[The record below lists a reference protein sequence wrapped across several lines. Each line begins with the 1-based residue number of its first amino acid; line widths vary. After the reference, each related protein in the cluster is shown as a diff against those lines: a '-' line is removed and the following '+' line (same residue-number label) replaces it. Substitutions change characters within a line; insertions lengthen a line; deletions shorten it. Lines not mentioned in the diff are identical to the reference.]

1 MKTDIKLIFSILLV
15 FIFTFNFKA
24 LSAEKIKIGLL
35 IPVTGEY
42 GKIGESVINSVRL
55 ALNSINDN
63 KIEILPRDTRSDP
76 STTLKIAREL
86 YEKDGVK
93 IIIGPLFN
101 SSTEYLSE
109 IPEVTFLSLT
119 NKLTDTPT
127 NVISTGVNS
136 ISQLNAIKK
145 FQKSKN
151 LERTIFLIP
160 NSNFKIEIEKA
171 LSKTKIKLKD
181 KFLYDTDPT
190 LLTAQIEKITR
201 YPQRKQNLL
210 DEIERVENS
219 MDTNKE
225 KKIENLKKRDTI
237 GGINFDSV
245 VIADFDENFKSVATS
260 LLYTDVSSKRV
271 FYINLNNW
279 FDESLLEESSLHPIY
294 FPSVDKTNYDTFN
307 SDYKKSYGKAANQ
320 ISFLSYDIMGLAY
333 YLIYKNDFVISNK
346 MFSENNIFKG
356 KTGVFQIN
364 NRNITHELSFY
375 SIENKKFIK
384 IF

>member
-1 MKTDIKLIFSILLV
+1 MKTGIKLIFSILL
-15 FIFTFNFKA
+15 IFNFNFKA

-42 GKIGESVINSVRL
+42 GKIGQSVINSVRL

-63 KIEILPRDTRSDP
+63 RIEILPRDTRADP
-76 STTLKIAREL
+76 STTLKIAKEL
-86 YEKDGVK
+86 YEVNGVK
-93 IIIGPLFN
+93 IIIGPLFS

-160 NSNFKIEIEKA
+160 DSNFKIEIEKA

-219 MDTNKE
+219 IDINKE

-271 FYINLNNW
+271 LYINLNNW

-294 FPSVDKTNYDTFN
+294 FPSVDKKNYDTFN
-307 SDYKKSYGKAANQ
+307 SDYKKSYGKTANQ
-320 ISFLSYDIMGLAY
+320 ISFLSYDIMGLIY
-333 YLIYKNDFVISNK
+333 YLIYKNDFIISNK

-375 SIENKKFIK
+375 SIENKEFIK

>member
-1 MKTDIKLIFSILLV
+1 MKTGFKLIFSILL
-15 FIFTFNFKA
+15 IFNFNFKA

-42 GKIGESVINSVRL
+42 GKIGQSVINSVRL

-63 KIEILPRDTRSDP
+63 RIEILPRDTRANP
-76 STTLKIAREL
+76 STTLKIAKEL
-86 YEKDGVK
+86 YEVNGVK
-93 IIIGPLFN
+93 IIIGPLFS

-109 IPEVTFLSLT
+109 RPEVTFLSLT

-160 NSNFKIEIEKA
+160 DSNFKIEIEKA

-219 MDTNKE
+219 IDTNKE

-271 FYINLNNW
+271 LYINLNNW

-294 FPSVDKTNYDTFN
+294 FPSVDKKNYDTFN

-320 ISFLSYDIMGLAY
+320 ISFLSYDIMGLIY
-333 YLIYKNDFVISNK
+333 YLIYKNDFIISNK

-375 SIENKKFIK
+375 SIENKEFIK

>member
-1 MKTDIKLIFSILLV
+1 MKTGIKLIFSILL
-15 FIFTFNFKA
+15 ILNFNFKA

-42 GKIGESVINSVRL
+42 GKIGHSVINSVRL

-63 KIEILPRDTRSDP
+63 RIEILPRDTKADP
-76 STTLKIAREL
+76 STTLKIAKEL
-86 YEKDGVK
+86 YEVNGVK
-93 IIIGPLFN
+93 IIIGPLFS

-171 LSKTKIKLKD
+171 LSKTKIKFKD

-219 MDTNKE
+219 IETNKE

-245 VIADFDENFKSVATS
+245 VIADFDQNFKSVATS

-294 FPSVDKTNYDTFN
+294 FPSVDKKNYDTFN

-320 ISFLSYDIMGLAY
+320 ISFLSYDIMGLIY

-375 SIENKKFIK
+375 SIENKEFIK

>member
-1 MKTDIKLIFSILLV
+1 MKTGIKLIFSILL
-15 FIFTFNFKA
+15 IFNFNFKA

-42 GKIGESVINSVRL
+42 GKIGQSVINSVRL

-63 KIEILPRDTRSDP
+63 RIEILPRDTRANP
-76 STTLKIAREL
+76 STTLKIAKEL
-86 YEKDGVK
+86 YEVNGVK
-93 IIIGPLFN
+93 IIIGPLFS

-109 IPEVTFLSLT
+109 IPDVTFLSLS

-219 MDTNKE
+219 IDTNKE

-364 NRNITHELSFY
+364 DRNITHELSFY

>member
-1 MKTDIKLIFSILLV
+1 MKTGIKLIFSILL
-15 FIFTFNFKA
+15 IFNFNFKA

-42 GKIGESVINSVRL
+42 GKIGHSVINSVRL

-63 KIEILPRDTRSDP
+63 RIEILPRDTKADP
-76 STTLKIAREL
+76 STTLKIAKEL
-86 YEKDGVK
+86 YEVNGVK
-93 IIIGPLFN
+93 IIIGPLFS

-190 LLTAQIEKITR
+190 LLTAHIEKITR

-219 MDTNKE
+219 IDTNKE

-271 FYINLNNW
+271 LYINLNNW

-294 FPSVDKTNYDTFN
+294 FPSVDKKNYDTFN

-320 ISFLSYDIMGLAY
+320 ISFLSYDIMGLIY
-333 YLIYKNDFVISNK
+333 YLIYKNDFIISNK

-375 SIENKKFIK
+375 SIENKEFIK

>member
-1 MKTDIKLIFSILLV
+1 MKTGIKLIFSILL
-15 FIFTFNFKA
+15 IFNFNFKA
-24 LSAEKIKIGLL
+24 LSEEKIKIGLL

-42 GKIGESVINSVRL
+42 GKIGQSVINSVRL

-63 KIEILPRDTRSDP
+63 RIEILPRDTRADP
-76 STTLKIAREL
+76 STTLKIAKEL
-86 YEKDGVK
+86 YEVNGVK
-93 IIIGPLFN
+93 IIIGPLFS

-219 MDTNKE
+219 IDTNKE

-307 SDYKKSYGKAANQ
+307 SDYKKSYGEAANQ
-320 ISFLSYDIMGLAY
+320 ISFLSYDIMGLVY

-364 NRNITHELSFY
+364 DRNITHELSFY

>member
-1 MKTDIKLIFSILLV
+1 MKTGIKLIFSILL
-15 FIFTFNFKA
+15 IFNFNFKA

-35 IPVTGEY
+35 VPVTGEY
-42 GKIGESVINSVRL
+42 GKIGQSVINSVRL

-63 KIEILPRDTRSDP
+63 RIEILPRDTRADP
-76 STTLKIAREL
+76 STTLKIAKEL
-86 YEKDGVK
+86 YEVDGVK
-93 IIIGPLFN
+93 VVIGPLFS

-201 YPQRKQNLL
+201 YRQRKQNLL

-219 MDTNKE
+219 IDKNKE

-294 FPSVDKTNYDTFN
+294 FPSVDKKNYDTFN

-320 ISFLSYDIMGLAY
+320 ISFLSYDIMGLIY
-333 YLIYKNDFVISNK
+333 YLIYKNDFVISNNL
-346 MFSENNIFKG
+346 FSENNIFKG
-356 KTGVFQIN
+356 KTGIFQIN
-364 NRNITHELSFY
+364 NKNITHELSFY

>member
-1 MKTDIKLIFSILLV
+1 MKTGIKLIFSILL
-15 FIFTFNFKA
+15 IFNFNFKA

-42 GKIGESVINSVRL
+42 GKIGQSVINSVRL

-63 KIEILPRDTRSDP
+63 RIEILPRDTKADP
-76 STTLKIAREL
+76 STTLKIAKEL
-86 YEKDGVK
+86 YEVNGVK
-93 IIIGPLFN
+93 IIIGPLFS

-171 LSKTKIKLKD
+171 LSKTKIKFKD

-219 MDTNKE
+219 IETNKE

-271 FYINLNNW
+271 LYINLNNW

-294 FPSVDKTNYDTFN
+294 FPSVDKKNYDTFK

-320 ISFLSYDIMGLAY
+320 ISFLSYDIMGLIY
-333 YLIYKNDFVISNK
+333 YLIYKNDFIISNK

-375 SIENKKFIK
+375 SIENKEFIK

>member
-1 MKTDIKLIFSILLV
+1 MKTGIKLIFSILL
-15 FIFTFNFKA
+15 IFNFNFKA

-42 GKIGESVINSVRL
+42 GKIGQSVINSVRL

-63 KIEILPRDTRSDP
+63 RIEILPRDTRANP
-76 STTLKIAREL
+76 STTLKIAKEL
-86 YEKDGVK
+86 YEVNGVK
-93 IIIGPLFN
+93 IIIGPLFS

-307 SDYKKSYGKAANQ
+307 SDYKKSYGEAANQ
-320 ISFLSYDIMGLAY
+320 ISFLSYDIMGLVY

-346 MFSENNIFKG
+346 MFSENNFFKG

-364 NRNITHELSFY
+364 DRNITHELSFY

>member
-1 MKTDIKLIFSILLV
+1 MKTGIKLIFSILL
-15 FIFTFNFKA
+15 ILNFNFKA

-42 GKIGESVINSVRL
+42 GKIGHSVINSVRL

-63 KIEILPRDTRSDP
+63 RIEILPRDTKADP
-76 STTLKIAREL
+76 STTLKIAKEL
-86 YEKDGVK
+86 YEVNGVK
-93 IIIGPLFN
+93 IIIGPLFS

-181 KFLYDTDPT
+181 KFYTTRTQLY
-190 LLTAQIEKITR
+190 
-201 YPQRKQNLL
+201 
-210 DEIERVENS
+210 
-219 MDTNKE
+219 
-225 KKIENLKKRDTI
+225 
-237 GGINFDSV
+237 
-245 VIADFDENFKSVATS
+245 
-260 LLYTDVSSKRV
+260 
-271 FYINLNNW
+271 
-279 FDESLLEESSLHPIY
+279 
-294 FPSVDKTNYDTFN
+294 
-307 SDYKKSYGKAANQ
+307 
-320 ISFLSYDIMGLAY
+320 
-333 YLIYKNDFVISNK
+333 
-346 MFSENNIFKG
+346 
-356 KTGVFQIN
+356 
-364 NRNITHELSFY
+364 
-375 SIENKKFIK
+375 
-384 IF
+384 

>member
-1 MKTDIKLIFSILLV
+1 MKTGIKLIFSILL
-15 FIFTFNFKA
+15 IFNLSFKA

-42 GKIGESVINSVRL
+42 GKIGQSVINSVRL

-63 KIEILPRDTRSDP
+63 RIEILPRDTRADP
-76 STTLKIAREL
+76 STTLKIAKEL
-86 YEKDGVK
+86 YEVNGVK
-93 IIIGPLFN
+93 IIIGPLFS

-210 DEIERVENS
+210 DEMERVENS

-307 SDYKKSYGKAANQ
+307 SDYKKSYGEAANQ
-320 ISFLSYDIMGLAY
+320 ISFLSYDIIGLVY

-346 MFSENNIFKG
+346 IFSENNIFKG

-364 NRNITHELSFY
+364 DRNITHELSFY

>member
-1 MKTDIKLIFSILLV
+1 MKTGIKLIFSILL
-15 FIFTFNFKA
+15 IFNFNFKA

-42 GKIGESVINSVRL
+42 GKIGQSVINSVRL

-63 KIEILPRDTRSDP
+63 RIEILPRDTRADP
-76 STTLKIAREL
+76 STTLKIAKEL
-86 YEKDGVK
+86 YEVNGVK
-93 IIIGPLFN
+93 IIIGPLFS

-160 NSNFKIEIEKA
+160 DSNFKIEIEKA

-219 MDTNKE
+219 IDTNKE

-271 FYINLNNW
+271 LYINLNNW

-294 FPSVDKTNYDTFN
+294 FPSVDKKNYDTFN

-320 ISFLSYDIMGLAY
+320 ISFLSYDIMGLIY
-333 YLIYKNDFVISNK
+333 YLIYKNNFIISNK

-375 SIENKKFIK
+375 SIENKEFIK

>member
-1 MKTDIKLIFSILLV
+1 MKTGIKLIFSILL
-15 FIFTFNFKA
+15 IFNFNFKA

-42 GKIGESVINSVRL
+42 GKIGQSVINSVRL

-63 KIEILPRDTRSDP
+63 RIEILPRDTRADP
-76 STTLKIAREL
+76 STTLKIAKEL
-86 YEKDGVK
+86 YEVNGVK
-93 IIIGPLFN
+93 IIIGPLFS

-307 SDYKKSYGKAANQ
+307 SDYKKSYGEAANQ
-320 ISFLSYDIMGLAY
+320 ISFLSYDIIGLVY

-364 NRNITHELSFY
+364 DRNITHELSFY

>member
-1 MKTDIKLIFSILLV
+1 MKTGIKLIFSILL
-15 FIFTFNFKA
+15 ILNFNFKA

-42 GKIGESVINSVRL
+42 GKIGHSVINSVRL

-63 KIEILPRDTRSDP
+63 RIEILPRDTRADP
-76 STTLKIAREL
+76 STTLKIAKEL
-86 YEKDGVK
+86 YEVNGVK
-93 IIIGPLFN
+93 IIIGPLFS

-160 NSNFKIEIEKA
+160 DSNFKIEIEKA

-219 MDTNKE
+219 IDTNKE

-294 FPSVDKTNYDTFN
+294 FPSVDKKNYDTFK

-320 ISFLSYDIMGLAY
+320 ISFLSYDIMGLIY
-333 YLIYKNDFVISNK
+333 YLIYKNDFIISNK

-375 SIENKKFIK
+375 SIENKEFIK

>member
-1 MKTDIKLIFSILLV
+1 MKTGIKLIFSILL
-15 FIFTFNFKA
+15 ILNFNFKA

-35 IPVTGEY
+35 IPLTGEY
-42 GKIGESVINSVRL
+42 GKIGHSVINSIRL

-63 KIEILPRDTRSDP
+63 RIEILPRDTRADP
-76 STTLKIAREL
+76 STTLKIAKEL
-86 YEKDGVK
+86 YEVNGVK
-93 IIIGPLFN
+93 IIIGPLFS

-160 NSNFKIEIEKA
+160 DSNFKIEIEKA

-219 MDTNKE
+219 IDTNKE

-271 FYINLNNW
+271 LYINLNNW

-294 FPSVDKTNYDTFN
+294 FPSVDKKNYDTFN

-320 ISFLSYDIMGLAY
+320 ISFLSYDIMGLIY
-333 YLIYKNDFVISNK
+333 YLIYKNDFIISNK

-375 SIENKKFIK
+375 SIENKEFIK

>member
-1 MKTDIKLIFSILLV
+1 MKTGIKLIFSILL
-15 FIFTFNFKA
+15 IFNFNFKA

-42 GKIGESVINSVRL
+42 GKIGQSVINSVRL

-63 KIEILPRDTRSDP
+63 RIEILPRDTRADP
-76 STTLKIAREL
+76 STTLKIAKEL
-86 YEKDGVK
+86 YEVNGVK
-93 IIIGPLFN
+93 IIIGPLFS

-160 NSNFKIEIEKA
+160 DSNFKIEIEKA

-210 DEIERVENS
+210 DEMERVENS

-307 SDYKKSYGKAANQ
+307 SDYKKSYGEAANQ
-320 ISFLSYDIMGLAY
+320 ISFLSYDIIGLVY

-364 NRNITHELSFY
+364 DRNITHELSFY

>member
-1 MKTDIKLIFSILLV
+1 MKTGIKLIFSILL
-15 FIFTFNFKA
+15 IFNFNFKA

-42 GKIGESVINSVRL
+42 GKIGQSVINSVRL
-55 ALNSINDN
+55 ALNSINDDR
-63 KIEILPRDTRSDP
+63 IEILPRDTKADP
-76 STTLKIAREL
+76 STTLKIAKEL
-86 YEKDGVK
+86 YEVNGVK
-93 IIIGPLFN
+93 IIIGPLFS

-119 NKLTDTPT
+119 NKLTDSPT

-171 LSKTKIKLKD
+171 ISKTKIKLKD

-190 LLTAQIEKITR
+190 LLTDKIEKITR

-210 DEIERVENS
+210 DEMERVENS

-271 FYINLNNW
+271 LYINLNNW

-294 FPSVDKTNYDTFN
+294 FPSVDKKNYDTFN

-320 ISFLSYDIMGLAY
+320 ISFLSYDIMGLIY
-333 YLIYKNDFVISNK
+333 YLIYKNDFIISNK

>member
-1 MKTDIKLIFSILLV
+1 MKTGIKLIFSILL
-15 FIFTFNFKA
+15 ILNFNFKA

-42 GKIGESVINSVRL
+42 GKIGHSVINSVRL

-63 KIEILPRDTRSDP
+63 RIEILPRDTKADP
-76 STTLKIAREL
+76 STTLKIAKEL
-86 YEKDGVK
+86 YEVNGVK
-93 IIIGPLFN
+93 IIIGPLFS
-101 SSTEYLSE
+101 SSTKYLSE

-271 FYINLNNW
+271 LYINLNNW

-294 FPSVDKTNYDTFN
+294 FPSVDKKNYDTFN

-320 ISFLSYDIMGLAY
+320 ISFLSYDIMGLIY
-333 YLIYKNDFVISNK
+333 YLIYKNDFIISNK

-375 SIENKKFIK
+375 SIENKEFIK

>member
-1 MKTDIKLIFSILLV
+1 MKTGIKLIFSILL
-15 FIFTFNFKA
+15 IFNFNFKA

-42 GKIGESVINSVRL
+42 GKIGQSVINSVRL

-63 KIEILPRDTRSDP
+63 RIEILPRDTRANP
-76 STTLKIAREL
+76 STTLKIAKEL
-86 YEKDGVK
+86 YEVNGVK
-93 IIIGPLFN
+93 IIIGPLFS

-109 IPEVTFLSLT
+109 IPDVTFLSLS

-160 NSNFKIEIEKA
+160 DSNFKIEIEKA

-219 MDTNKE
+219 IDTNKE

-271 FYINLNNW
+271 LYINLNNW

-294 FPSVDKTNYDTFN
+294 FPSVDKKNYDTFN

-364 NRNITHELSFY
+364 DRNITHELSFY

>member
-1 MKTDIKLIFSILLV
+1 MKTYIKLIFSIL
-15 FIFTFNFKA
+15 FIFIFNFKA
-24 LSAEKIKIGLL
+24 SSNDKIKIGLL
-35 IPVTGEY
+35 VPVSGEY
-42 GKIGESVINSVRL
+42 GKIGDSVINSVRL

-63 KIEILPRDTRSDP
+63 RIEILPRDTRSDP
-76 STTLKIAREL
+76 STTLKIAKDL
-86 YEKDGVK
+86 YENDGVK
-93 IIIGPLFN
+93 IIIGPLFS
-101 SSTEYLSE
+101 SSTEYLKE

-119 NKLTDTPT
+119 NKLTDTSP
-127 NVISTGVNS
+127 NVISAGVNS
-136 ISQLNAIKK
+136 ISQLNAIKN
-145 FQKSKN
+145 FLNSKN

-171 LSKTKIKLKD
+171 ISKTNIKLKD
-181 KFLYDTDPT
+181 KFIYETDPT
-190 LLTAQIEKITR
+190 LLTARIESITR

-210 DEIERVENS
+210 DEIERLENS
-219 MDTNKE
+219 NDNNKE

-279 FDESLLEESSLHPIY
+279 FDESLLEENSLHPIY
-294 FPSVDKTNYDTFN
+294 FPSVDKKNYDSFKSN
-307 SDYKKSYGKAANQ
+307 YKKSYGKAANQ
-320 ISFLSYDIMGLAY
+320 ISFLSYDIMGLVY
-333 YLIYKNDFVISNK
+333 YLIYKNDFVITNK
-346 MFSENNIFKG
+346 IFSEKNIFKG
-356 KTGVFQIN
+356 KTGIFQIN
-364 NRNITHELSFY
+364 KKNITHELSFY

>member
-1 MKTDIKLIFSILLV
+1 MKTGIKLIFSILL
-15 FIFTFNFKA
+15 IFNFNFKA
-24 LSAEKIKIGLL
+24 LSEEKIKIGLL

-42 GKIGESVINSVRL
+42 GKIGQSVINSVRL

-63 KIEILPRDTRSDP
+63 RIEILPRDTRADP
-76 STTLKIAREL
+76 STTLKIAKEL
-86 YEKDGVK
+86 YEVNGVK
-93 IIIGPLFN
+93 IIIGPLFS

-219 MDTNKE
+219 IDTNKE

-271 FYINLNNW
+271 LYINLNNW

-320 ISFLSYDIMGLAY
+320 ISFLSYDIMGLIY
-333 YLIYKNDFVISNK
+333 YLIYKNDFIISNK

-375 SIENKKFIK
+375 SIENKEFIK

>member
-1 MKTDIKLIFSILLV
+1 MKTGIKLIFSILL
-15 FIFTFNFKA
+15 ILNFNFKA

-42 GKIGESVINSVRL
+42 GKIGHSVINSVRL

-63 KIEILPRDTRSDP
+63 RIEILPRDTRADP
-76 STTLKIAREL
+76 STTLKIAKEL
-86 YEKDGVK
+86 YEVNGVK
-93 IIIGPLFN
+93 IIIGPLFS

-160 NSNFKIEIEKA
+160 DSNFKIEIEKA

-219 MDTNKE
+219 IDTNKE

-271 FYINLNNW
+271 LYINLNNW

-294 FPSVDKTNYDTFN
+294 FPSVDKKNYDTFK

-320 ISFLSYDIMGLAY
+320 ISFLSYDIMGLIY
-333 YLIYKNDFVISNK
+333 YLIYKNDFIISNK

-375 SIENKKFIK
+375 SIENKEFIK

>member
-1 MKTDIKLIFSILLV
+1 MKTGIKLIFSILL
-15 FIFTFNFKA
+15 IFNFNFKA

-42 GKIGESVINSVRL
+42 GKIGQSVINSVRL

-63 KIEILPRDTRSDP
+63 RIEILPRDTKADP
-76 STTLKIAREL
+76 STTLKIAKEL
-86 YEKDGVK
+86 YEVNGVK
-93 IIIGPLFN
+93 IIIGPLFS

-219 MDTNKE
+219 IDTNKE

-333 YLIYKNDFVISNK
+333 YLIYKNDFIISNK

-364 NRNITHELSFY
+364 DRNITHELSFY

>member
-1 MKTDIKLIFSILLV
+1 MKTGIKLIFSILL
-15 FIFTFNFKA
+15 IFNFNFKA

-42 GKIGESVINSVRL
+42 GKIGQSVINSVRL

-63 KIEILPRDTRSDP
+63 RIEILPRDTRADP
-76 STTLKIAREL
+76 STTLKIAKEL
-86 YEKDGVK
+86 YEVNGVK
-93 IIIGPLFN
+93 IIIGPLFS

-160 NSNFKIEIEKA
+160 DSNFKIEIEKA

-219 MDTNKE
+219 IDTNKE

-271 FYINLNNW
+271 LYINLNNW

-294 FPSVDKTNYDTFN
+294 FPSVDKKNYDTFN

-320 ISFLSYDIMGLAY
+320 ISFLSYDIMGLIY
-333 YLIYKNDFVISNK
+333 YLIYKNDFIISNK
-346 MFSENNIFKG
+346 IFSENNVFKG

-375 SIENKKFIK
+375 SIENKEFIK